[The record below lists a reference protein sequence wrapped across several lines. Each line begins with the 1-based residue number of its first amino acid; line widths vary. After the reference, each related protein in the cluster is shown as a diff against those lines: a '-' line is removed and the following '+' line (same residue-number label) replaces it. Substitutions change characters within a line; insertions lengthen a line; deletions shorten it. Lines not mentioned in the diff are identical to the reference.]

1 MNLNDFAGKLR
12 EAVPIGTVVDNPGGG
27 TSEVTGFT
35 DERISYVRGS
45 STISVKLVDLH
56 SAYESFRGKRVTSSE
71 LKELDPAVFDSSA
84 RPAGHSCNCT
94 FLFVAL
100 ERAGLAS
107 GVAGSGVR
115 GDPYSA
121 VFIGR

>member
-1 MNLNDFAGKLR
+1 MKLNEFAGKLR
-12 EAVPIGTVVDNPGGG
+12 ETIPIGTVIENPGGG

-35 DERISYVRGS
+35 DERVSYVRGS
-45 STISVKLVDLH
+45 STISVKVVDLH

-71 LKELDPAVFDSSA
+71 LKELNPTVFDSSA

-94 FLFVAL
+94 LLFVVL
-100 ERAGLAS
+100 EQAGLAS
-107 GVAGSGVR
+107 NLAGSGVR

-121 VFIGR
+121 VFVDR